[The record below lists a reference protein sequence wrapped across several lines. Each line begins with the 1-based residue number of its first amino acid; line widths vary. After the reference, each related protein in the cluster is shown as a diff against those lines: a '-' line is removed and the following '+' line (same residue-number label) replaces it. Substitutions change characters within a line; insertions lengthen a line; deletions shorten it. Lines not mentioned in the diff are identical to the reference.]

1 MLKIRHFVSLI
12 FGLFFLNFLTG
23 KVTAQT
29 FSYVLQTSTLTFD
42 YTSNSNFTSTRVIP
56 KAFVLSINNSNRG
69 RYNIYCKI
77 VPINS
82 LSTII
87 DPGTFFSIKFNS
99 ASFSMSSSYQQ
110 TFNIGINDQ
119 LIGSAT
125 GRARKSDTI
134 NYDLI
139 LNPLDLSNPPNVYNY
154 TIAITVSE
162 Y

>member
-1 MLKIRHFVSLI
+1 MLRLRHFVLIISL
-12 FGLFFLNFLTG
+12 LFLFD
-23 KVTAQT
+23 KVNAQT

-42 YTSNSNFTSTRVIP
+42 YTSSSNFNSQRIIP
-56 KAFVLSINNSNRG
+56 NAFTLSINNSNRG

-87 DPGTFFSIKFNS
+87 DPSTFFSIKYNS
-99 ASFSMSSSYQQ
+99 SNFTMSSAYQQ

-119 LIGSAT
+119 LVANVT

-134 NYDLI
+134 NYNLI
-139 LNPLDLSNPPNVYNY
+139 LNPIDLSNPSNIYNY
-154 TIAITVSE
+154 TIAFTVSE

>member
-1 MLKIRHFVSLI
+1 MLKKRHFVSI
-12 FGLFFLNFLTG
+12 FFVLLFWILMSG

-42 YTSNSNFTSTRVIP
+42 YTSSSNFTSTRVIP

-87 DPGTFFSIKFNS
+87 DPSTFFSVKFNS
-99 ASFSMSSSYQQ
+99 ANFSMSSSYQQ

-119 LIGSAT
+119 QIGTAT
-125 GRARKSDTI
+125 GRSRKSDTI

-139 LNPLDLSNPPNVYNY
+139 LNPLDLSNPPNIYNY